1 MLKMK
6 TNKTITLH
14 NTGYETSLVEN
25 AEDANEQ
32 NNYPS

>member
-14 NTGYETSLVEN
+14 NTGYKTSLVE
-25 AEDANEQ
+25 DAKDENEQ

>member
-6 TNKTITLH
+6 TNKTIALH
-14 NTGYETSLVEN
+14 NTGYKTSLVED
-25 AEDANEQ
+25 AEDENEQ